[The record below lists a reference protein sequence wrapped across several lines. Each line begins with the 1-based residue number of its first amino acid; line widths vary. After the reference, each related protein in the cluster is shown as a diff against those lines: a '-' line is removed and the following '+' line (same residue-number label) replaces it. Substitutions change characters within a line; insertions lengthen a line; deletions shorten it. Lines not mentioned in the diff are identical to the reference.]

1 MKQLQFERIQDAKS
15 HGLLRMLNKREVKI
29 DSHEN
34 GARLFVDKQKA
45 TLIPVATSFRAQIIL
60 VAFTLLWVVRACAVS
75 TVDRAQRAVT
85 HVAHPAWFTVTL
97 HGRFGTSAMLARK
110 PGKT

>member
-1 MKQLQFERIQDAKS
+1 M
-15 HGLLRMLNKREVKI
+15 LRLIEKVEI
-29 DSHEN
+29 DSHED

-60 VAFTLLWVVRACAVS
+60 VAFTLLGVVRACAVS
-75 TVDRAQRAVT
+75 AVDRAQRAVT

-97 HGRFGTSAMLARK
+97 HTGFGTSAVLARK